1 MRRAFAAA
9 AALAL
14 AGCQVDVEG
23 ARCTVPGSL
32 TECPDGQACGNDLK
46 CSRRAAACAA
56 AATRCD
62 LQASRC
68 ASGSVAETC
77 VANVDPACGSW
88 QAQAC
93 GTNKTCVTRGPSGAC
108 ECDANG
114 GTELAADPLLGSAPG
129 AAPRPTGLATPSD
142 CRFRKLGDALAVA
155 AARGGVTTVKAYG
168 APGAPVTF
176 TGEAFPLVVPP
187 DVTVAGAD
195 APAGVTIL
203 QGDAATSAT
212 MVTLQGTL
220 QGVQLQNLSMTANGA
235 DLTCG
240 ATGMPV
246 LRDVVIASAG
256 AQKLASGVTIAGA
269 CGALLERVDVSG
281 AAGAALFVDVPS
293 GAPITVGGSR
303 LHGSGVG
310 IDAIGGRLK
319 LQPDPT
325 TGAATEAT
333 DNTGYGVYLRGATKV
348 EATLTGVLVAR
359 NGGTG
364 LVINS
369 VPTTSTLTMTSCDV
383 HSNGTGAPRPYGPV
397 MSTRT
402 AGGILVSQLALAVF
416 QLKGNRV
423 YANHGG
429 GSADELAFE
438 SSGPWKLST
447 GFCDAT
453 TNLFGCAGGGY
464 AVSTTGGAIDAQ
476 FTTWPISPPTAT
488 VNGSVDTSSY
498 CGFWSTACP

>member
-142 CRFRKLGDALAVA
+142 CRFRKLGDALAAA

-310 IDAIGGRLK
+310 IDAIGGALK

-364 LVINS
+364 LYIDS
-369 VPTTSTLTMTSCDV
+369 VPATSALTMTSCDV
-383 HSNGTGAPRPYGPV
+383 HSNGTISPTTYGP
-397 MSTRT
+397 SGSQRT
-402 AGGILVSQLALAVF
+402 AGGILLRQSGLPTF
-416 QLKGNRV
+416 QLQGNRI

-429 GSADELAFE
+429 TGADELAFY
-438 SSGPWKLST
+438 SSGTWLLNPLLS
-447 GFCDAT
+447 CVAP
-453 TNLFGCAGGGY
+453 NAFGCVGTGY
-464 AVSTTGGAIDAQ
+464 AVYATGGSVDARYSI
-476 FTTWPISPPTAT
+476 WPVISPP
-488 VNGSVDTSSY
+488 VNPAVV
-498 CGFWSTACP
+498 WSPECAAAAPACPP